1 MTDELWQAFVQI
13 AGAVNAL
20 LLGFVL
26 LFSPRLHRTRSRRKL
41 GGALLVYAYLLF
53 SFTAVDNFWVPAVWW
68 VWLID
73 YVLVLLA
80 SALFLDYMA
89 DSLGRKPVSRA
100 WYLTPALFLILAAVK
115 GQEFVAGPAINVVVL
130 VQLGYSCIT
139 TWFYV
144 SMSRKLATRPHHLL
158 VLLVGL
164 WVLHAFQVSL
174 MLVPTVNWLFDA
186 VPLAG
191 AALMLTLTVLVLTDS
206 RTLRSLAQVTPL
218 RSELTLT
225 SQTVDAFMR
234 AERPFL
240 DPRLS
245 LDDLAAALGIPGR
258 DLSKLISVSSGGNF
272 YQFINGYRV
281 NEARRLLGDPA
292 ERRTSVEA
300 IGLMSGFRSR
310 STFYDAFR
318 RETGQTPAQYR
329 EAAQKA

>member
-1 MTDELWQAFVQI
+1 VTNELWQAFVQI

-20 LLGFVL
+20 LLGSVL
-26 LFSPRLHRTRSRRKL
+26 LFSPRLHRTRSRKKL
-41 GGALLVYAYLLF
+41 GGALLAYAYLLF

-89 DSLGRKPVSRA
+89 DSLGREPVSRA
-100 WYLTPALFLILAAVK
+100 WYLAPALFLILAAVK
-115 GQEFVAGPAINVVVL
+115 GQEFIAGQAINLVLL
-130 VQLGYSCIT
+130 VQLGYSCVT
-139 TWFYV
+139 TWFYI
-144 SMSRKLATRPHHLL
+144 SSSRKLATRPHHLL
-158 VLLVGL
+158 VLLAGL
-164 WVLHAFQVSL
+164 WVLHAFQISL

-186 VPLAG
+186 VPLVG
-191 AALMLTLTVLVLTDS
+191 ATLVLTLTVLVLTDS
-206 RTLRSLAQVTPL
+206 RTLRSLAQVNPP
-218 RSELTLT
+218 RSDFTLT
-225 SQTVDAFMR
+225 AQIVEQFML
-234 AERPFL
+234 AERPHL

-245 LDDLAAALGIPGR
+245 LDDLATALGIPGR
-258 DLSKLISVSSGGNF
+258 DLSQLISSSTGGNF

-281 NEARRLLGDPA
+281 NEARQLLGDPA

-329 EAAQKA
+329 EAAKEA